1 MNNLLFNNI
10 DFTFIHKGN
19 MINGNL
25 NGDVKYWEFSSNNA
39 FFLTYFP
46 SGKITPRISFNRN
59 FVEMDAILN
68 DFYKV
73 ADALLIKES
82 NNEIH

>member
-1 MNNLLFNNI
+1 MKNLLFNNI

-46 SGKITPRISFNRN
+46 SGIITPRISFNSN

-82 NNEIH
+82 NKEIH